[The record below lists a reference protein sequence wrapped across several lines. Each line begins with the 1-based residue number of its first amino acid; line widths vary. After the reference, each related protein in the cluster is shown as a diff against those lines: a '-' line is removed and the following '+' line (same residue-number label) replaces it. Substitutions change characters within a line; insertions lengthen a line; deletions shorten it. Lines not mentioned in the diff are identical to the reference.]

1 MSQMSLVFA
10 VFVIFTFLTMSGK
23 FSIATSAMFCA
34 ISLFATGILTFGEAF
49 AGFSNSSVIMMGSM
63 FIVAA
68 GLSKTSLL
76 TRLSRSIIKPNSSDT
91 AIMAGF
97 AFMVILLGSFV
108 NGVATCTIMLPIVQT
123 VCRDQKRPISK
134 FIQPVCAL
142 AIVWAGLLP
151 LGGSAGSYLGTNTII
166 ETLGGVGT
174 MTFFSAMVC
183 KLPIG
188 IALTLYA
195 IFFGHRVA
203 PDNGLAEVNEAAVEK
218 AQKMQKGSELSPAK
232 EKLASAIFAAVIVGI
247 VFCALTKRDVTIP
260 TCIGALLTVMC
271 GIVTPKEVPGKIQ
284 LPILLIFVGTLPLAT
299 ALAKTGGDV
308 VIADAVKGILGNTSS
323 PYIIGGL
330 IFLSCTVL
338 TQFMSNSAVG
348 GAFKTL
354 AILLAVQCG
363 FDARI
368 GFFSSQLGSNNCFCT
383 PMASPTQTIAF
394 GEGNYT
400 MKQYFLCGLPYVII
414 YFVVYI
420 LWVPFICMR

>member
-1 MSQMSLVFA
+1 
-10 VFVIFTFLTMSGK
+10 
-23 FSIATSAMFCA
+23 
-34 ISLFATGILTFGEAF
+34 
-49 AGFSNSSVIMMGSM
+49 
-63 FIVAA
+63 
-68 GLSKTSLL
+68 
-76 TRLSRSIIKPNSSDT
+76 
-91 AIMAGF
+91 
-97 AFMVILLGSFV
+97 
-108 NGVATCTIMLPIVQT
+108 
-123 VCRDQKRPISK
+123 
-134 FIQPVCAL
+134 
-142 AIVWAGLLP
+142 
-151 LGGSAGSYLGTNTII
+151 
-166 ETLGGVGT
+166 
-174 MTFFSAMVC
+174 
-183 KLPIG
+183 
-188 IALTLYA
+188 
-195 IFFGHRVA
+195 
-203 PDNGLAEVNEAAVEK
+203 
-218 AQKMQKGSELSPAK
+218 
-232 EKLASAIFAAVIVGI
+232 
-247 VFCALTKRDVTIP
+247 
-260 TCIGALLTVMC
+260 MC